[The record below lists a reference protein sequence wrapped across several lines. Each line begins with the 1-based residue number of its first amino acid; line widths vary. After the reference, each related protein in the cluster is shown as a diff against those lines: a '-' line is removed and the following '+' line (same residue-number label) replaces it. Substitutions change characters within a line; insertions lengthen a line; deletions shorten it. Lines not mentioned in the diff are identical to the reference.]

1 MKMQG
6 WLILGIAAFI
16 VGCTGSR
23 VEQSESSTAPSPD
36 PTASTIPASPNL
48 AQSTETAE
56 RTGTFV
62 SGEHPT
68 EGTVRLVTRNGQSS
82 IELGEDFA
90 TSELGPDLVVILH
103 RSNDVI
109 GSTEPPAYPINEG
122 DYVVLAPLQAF
133 KGAQSYPIPSTVNL
147 ADYQSAGIWCRQFNA
162 MFGAAALNP

>member
-1 MKMQG
+1 MQG